1 MTYRPLI
8 AITMGDAAGIG
19 AEVIMKNLGHA
30 EIYRWCRPLVI
41 GDAERLRAAG
51 RVVGSSLTVRFC
63 RKEKLKR
70 QRSKTACSTVST

>member
-19 AEVIMKNLGHA
+19 AEVIMKSLGHA

-41 GDAERLRAAG
+41 GDADRLRAAG
-51 RVVGSSLTVRFC
+51 RVVGSSLTVRV
-63 RKEKLKR
+63 LP
-70 QRSKTACSTVST
+70 Q